1 MQSVW
6 NERVLQFQNLVAK
19 RLNALVCVAMGFDVP
34 EWLGFAKIEFRS
46 LCLNQAREFCTVG
59 GVSCLSAPAIDRR
72 FKIIQAFVQTCLGDR
87 RRQITDEGRAR
98 PPFGN
103 CAFGRIVR
111 CVEIDIGE
119 IVNQTVRPAGSG
131 HPALFAWHKLQRTVS
146 SKMKDRARLEI
157 FSQIAIEGRESVRW
171 GQALLEQQTHRI
183 AFVAEGRLDAN
194 QHVAKLLT

>member
-19 RLNALVCVAMGFDVP
+19 RSNVLICVAMDLDVP
-34 EWLGFAKIEFRS
+34 ERIGRAKIEFRS
-46 LCLNQAREFCTVG
+46 LCLNQARQFWAVSRVG
-59 GVSCLSAPAIDRR
+59 WLSTPAIDRR
-72 FKIIQAFVQTCLGDR
+72 FKIIQAFVQTRLGDR
-87 RRQITDEGRAR
+87 WRQITDEGRAR
-98 PPFGN
+98 PPFGD

-146 SKMKDRARLEI
+146 SKMKNGTGLEI
-157 FSQIAIEGRESVRW
+157 FSQVAIKG
-171 GQALLEQQTHRI
+171 
-183 AFVAEGRLDAN
+183 
-194 QHVAKLLT
+194 